1 MSRYKESE
9 PFYHTAAWRRLRAL
23 VISRQ
28 GGMCYDCMERMRLGY
43 LKKPRRATMVHHIVP
58 YKERPDLAL
67 NENNLVALC
76 DRCHEARHPERRQK
90 TEKDEDKPRMRII
103 KV

>member
-28 GGMCYDCMERMRLGY
+28 GGMCFDCMERMRLGY
-43 LKKPRRATMVHHIVP
+43 QKKPRRATMVHHIVP

-76 DRCHEARHPERRQK
+76 DKCHEARHPERRQR
-90 TEKDEDKPRMRII
+90 TETDEEKPRMRII